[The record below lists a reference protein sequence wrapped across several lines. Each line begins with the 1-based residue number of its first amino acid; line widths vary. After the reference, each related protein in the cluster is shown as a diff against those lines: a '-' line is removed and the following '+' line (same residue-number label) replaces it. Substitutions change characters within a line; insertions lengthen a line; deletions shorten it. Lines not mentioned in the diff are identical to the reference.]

1 MKNFMNNKSFYAKK
15 WNIDILMDILG
26 GILIALGTYNFA
38 ALAQF
43 PMAGLNG
50 IALIFYH
57 LWGLPIGRTALLLN
71 IPIALICFPIL
82 GRQYFLRSVRTIII
96 TSVIMDYLA
105 PLFPVYT
112 GDRMLAALC
121 AGVLSGLG
129 YALIYMRET
138 STGGADFIMLSIKA
152 LKPHFSLG
160 KITFIMDGL
169 IVLLGTVMV
178 SRDIDSL
185 IYGMI
190 ITFLLSVVVDKVMY
204 GIDAGKMTL
213 IVTDQAQE
221 VADMIDQVTGRGCT
235 FLKGEGSYSK
245 EEKAVVMC
253 ACNNK
258 QMYSIRSS
266 IKKIDPKAFIIIVES
281 NEVVGEGF
289 KSR

>member
-15 WNIDILMDILG
+15 WSIDILMDILG

-112 GDRMLAALC
+112 GDRMLAAIC

-138 STGGADFIMLSIKA
+138 STGGAGFIMLSIKA